1 MVAML
6 AEGLVSSLAGQ
17 HLYIITI
24 VHSQAGPYSAVL
36 VEVGPCVSIGMTAR
50 VMTIIKSDN
59 SIFIQM

>member
-17 HLYIITI
+17 HLST
-24 VHSQAGPYSAVL
+24 VHPQAGPYSAVL

-50 VMTIIKSDN
+50 VMTIIMSDN